1 MGFIGIVKI
10 QFHLDACYLFLTKKH
25 FQNCRDEYKI
35 LLWNT
40 GITSPDI
47 GGFIKEEEK
56 KKKIQSAWVASNL
69 YGRFTRISRDHLS
82 SLYRQELKDLADRHP
97 S

>member
-47 GGFIKEEEK
+47 GGFIKEEK
-56 KKKIQSAWVASNL
+56 KKKISKAPGLPVTYMAAL
-69 YGRFTRISRDHLS
+69 PEY
-82 SLYRQELKDLADRHP
+82 LAIIYLAYTDKN
-97 S
+97 